1 MAFVKAQKSAASI
14 KIAICGQSGAGK
26 TTGALMIA
34 SGLGGKIAVLD
45 TENTSAALKS
55 DEFDFDVW
63 DGQPGQGGFAPD
75 FFIKVIK
82 EAEKAN
88 YKTLIIDSITHEWF
102 GRGGCLDIQNTLA
115 NTRYKGNSTAAWRE
129 VTPRHQAFID
139 AIQSANINIICTI
152 RSKPAVVISKDENGK
167 TTVKRVGLEPM
178 QREGIEY
185 EFTIFFDVERENHYA
200 DALKDRTMLFKTP
213 QIIDIDTGRK
223 IAAWLTGAAPSAAP
237 LPQEQST
244 PSNADRARSYVNI
257 IAIKRFNEGEPREK
271 ILKDFADLLK
281 TDQIKEIEDLNDT
294 EIRCLGN
301 ALKALEKKQ

>member
-45 TENTSAALKS
+45 TENTRASLKS

-63 DGQPGQGGFAPD
+63 DGKPGQEGFSPE

-102 GRGGCLDIQNTLA
+102 GRGGCLEIQNTLA
-115 NTRYKGNSTAAWRE
+115 NTRYKGNATAAWRE

-139 AIQSANINIICTI
+139 AIQSSNINIICTI
-152 RSKPAVVISKDENGK
+152 RSKPAVVISKDESGK

-185 EFTIFFDVERENHYA
+185 EFSIFFDIERENHCA
-200 DALKDRTMLFKTP
+200 DASKDDTKIFHTP
-213 QIIDIDTGRK
+213 QIISVESGRK
-223 IAAWLTGAAPSAAP
+223 IASWLTSAAPSSATQT
-237 LPQEQST
+237 QEQST
-244 PSNADRARSYVNI
+244 PSNADRARSYVNV

-281 TDQIKEIEDLNDT
+281 TDQIKEIEDLNDI